1 MKMIDIV
8 RFLHPRVGNLYG
20 TSDGDPPRGGAQ
32 GAGGHRTHVAPRER
46 DRGADAVDERTT
58 GDTHRGN
65 LGLLTIRGEHG
76 VDEVLNNNNRRNNRS
91 RDIYVNEQ
99 NVIA

>member
-1 MKMIDIV
+1 MT
-8 RFLHPRVGNLYG
+8 RRAAGRRAPGG
-20 TSDGDPPRGGAQ
+20 TSHPNA
-32 GAGGHRTHVAPRER
+32 TVAE
-46 DRGADAVDERTT
+46 DALDERTT

-99 NVIA
+99 RNVIA

>member
-1 MKMIDIV
+1 MIDIV

-32 GAGGHRTHVAPRER
+32 GAGGHVAPER
-46 DRGADAVDERTT
+46 ATTRRTLDERTT

>member
-1 MKMIDIV
+1 MIDIV

-32 GAGGHRTHVAPRER
+32 GAGGHVAPER
-46 DRGADAVDERTT
+46 RGGRWTERTT